1 MEQRLCTRTGCRE
14 RAVATL
20 TYVYADSTA
29 VLGPLADDH
38 VPGSYHLCRL
48 HCEQLSAPRGWT
60 VVRSPEL
67 DHEVAPDAPLAQLP
81 VVEAPE
87 PDDLLA
93 LADAVREVG
102 LLPEEVATTPQAGR
116 ESRAQV
122 VVLAERRHLR
132 AVQEGEQP
140 D

>member
-14 RAVATL
+14 WAVATL
-20 TYVYADSTA
+20 TYVYADSAA

-48 HCEQLSAPRGWT
+48 HCEHLSVPRGWT
-60 VVRSPEL
+60 VVRSPRL
-67 DHEVAPDAPLAQLP
+67 DPGVAPEAPLAG
-81 VVEAPE
+81 EPE

-102 LLPEEVATTPQAGR
+102 LLPEEVAATPQPGL
-116 ESRAQV
+116 ESSAEV
-122 VVLAERRHLR
+122 VVLAERRRLR
-132 AVQEGEQP
+132 VVQEGEQP
-140 D
+140 G